1 MKKYLFHSPWV
12 LKTINIYNMYSNSR
26 KHSMDLS
33 KPLDKEENIILV
45 QVYVDDIIFG
55 STNEELCET
64 FVKIMKSE
72 FEMSMMGEL
81 NYFLGL

>member
-1 MKKYLFHSPWV
+1 LNNFLLSYAYERGKIDKILF
-12 LKTINIYNMYSNSR
+12 INKAFN
-26 KHSMDLS
+26 D
-33 KPLDKEENIILV
+33 IILV

-55 STNEELCET
+55 STNQNLCEQ
-64 FVKIMKSE
+64 FVVAMQGE